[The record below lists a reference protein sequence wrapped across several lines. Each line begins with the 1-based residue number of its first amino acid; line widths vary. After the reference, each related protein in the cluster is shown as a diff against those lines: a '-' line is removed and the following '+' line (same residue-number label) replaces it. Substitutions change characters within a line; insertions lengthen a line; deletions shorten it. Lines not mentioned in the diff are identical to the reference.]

1 MHQPAP
7 RKTYQK
13 PSITVKGETLEA
25 VDNFTQLGCTLFG
38 AVNTDVEVNGR
49 FMKTSSAFQRYHK
62 NVWVRS
68 RIGFSTKLN
77 LYHPYCSPRSC
88 KPLRPRQNSRYAR
101 QLNHFYIICPHK
113 FLKIR
118 WQDTVPDTEVLTKAS
133 IPRVHILRSDGH
145 VTRMPDDRL
154 PKQLLQGD
162 LCEGKSLAGD
172 SASRTPWNYPWKA
185 ITLGSHQGWSSLMT
199 TPHGTAVLLELLP
212 QRSKETL
219 RQRENAPPKME
230 GLPAPP
236 PLTPPQPFPLVPF
249 VWKRLL
255 SPDWPGKP
263 SYSINK

>member
-1 MHQPAP
+1 MKETIIRDFLFADDCAFNASSQQVMQSSRDRFSSACDNFWLTISTKKTEVMHQPAP

-49 FMKTSSAFQRYHK
+49 LMKTSSAFQRYHK

-118 WQDTVPDTEVLTKAS
+118 
-133 IPRVHILRSDGH
+133 
-145 VTRMPDDRL
+145 
-154 PKQLLQGD
+154 
-162 LCEGKSLAGD
+162 
-172 SASRTPWNYPWKA
+172 
-185 ITLGSHQGWSSLMT
+185 
-199 TPHGTAVLLELLP
+199 
-212 QRSKETL
+212 
-219 RQRENAPPKME
+219 
-230 GLPAPP
+230 
-236 PLTPPQPFPLVPF
+236 
-249 VWKRLL
+249 
-255 SPDWPGKP
+255 
-263 SYSINK
+263 